1 MPISFRG
8 HRKQYGFIRSAR
20 VAHLAT
26 ADRAGRPH
34 VVPICFALSQNSLYT
49 AIDLKPKRRAA
60 ENLKRL
66 RNIVQNRRV
75 AVITDR
81 YTEDWKRLAF
91 DLIHGHASL
100 ARGEER
106 QRAIRL
112 LRRKYRQYR
121 TMALEGRPI
130 IKIRPTSTYS
140 WGTLSRR
147 MRR

>member
-34 VVPICFALSQNSLYT
+34 VVPICFALSQDSLYT

-60 ENLKRL
+60 ENLKRF

-75 AVITDR
+75 AVIADR
-81 YTEDWKRLAF
+81 YSEDWERLAF
-91 DLIHGHASL
+91 VLIHGRASL
-100 ARGEER
+100 ARGEET

-140 WGTLSRR
+140 WGTL
-147 MRR
+147 